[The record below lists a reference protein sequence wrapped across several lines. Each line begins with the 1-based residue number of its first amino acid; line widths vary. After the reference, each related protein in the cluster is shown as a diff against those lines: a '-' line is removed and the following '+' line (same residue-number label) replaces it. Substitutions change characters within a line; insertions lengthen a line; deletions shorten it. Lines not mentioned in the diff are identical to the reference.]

1 MKKYIL
7 IIILI
12 PSILFSE
19 IKGYIEIGKDINSNI
34 SYTELQIGYNFYLSD
49 FIIYPYGN
57 QMTWFEFY
65 DRKGNPFRD
74 IYTIGIDTK
83 YKGLTFNLSHFCS
96 HFVRSDYEQY
106 HRYNDVPL
114 GGRLTKISVRYDY

>member
-1 MKKYIL
+1 MKKWSNKTL
-7 IIILI
+7 TLLVSIILLALNGGL
-12 PSILFSE
+12 LFS
-19 IKGYIEIGKDINSNI
+19 Y
-34 SYTELQIGYNFYLSD
+34 YNFYLSD

-65 DRKGNPFRD
+65 DKKGNPFRD

-83 YKGLTFNLSHFCS
+83 YKDLTFNLSHFCS